1 MFYHASN
8 IKDLKVLK
16 PHVSMHGKS
25 LVYFSDKKENV
36 LVYLSNAVEKYIKEK
51 HNRPLKQYKKWA
63 TYGFTKEGVLCLE
76 EYYPSA
82 LKETYKGVKGYI
94 YCVENLT
101 LPESIKEIKNVVAI
115 DDEVEVSSII
125 EIEDAY
131 EEILKAEQ
139 DGRIVISRF
148 EDMTEKKREF
158 IKNMMINEFNN
169 SENEDYKEF
178 LIAKFDWMKEC
189 FQKK

>member
-8 IKDLKVLK
+8 IKDLKGLK

-51 HNRPLKQYKKWA
+51 YNRPLKQYKKWA
-63 TYGFTKEGVLCLE
+63 AYGFNKDGVIRLE
-76 EYYPSA
+76 EYYPNA
-82 LKETYKGVKGYI
+82 IEETFKGVGGYI
-94 YCVENLT
+94 YCVEKLT
-101 LPESIKEIKNVVAI
+101 LPDSIKEIKNVVAI

-125 EIEDAY
+125 EIKDAY

-139 DGRIVISRF
+139 EGKLEILKF
-148 EDMTEKKREF
+148 ENLTEKQIERV
-158 IKNMMINEFNN
+158 KNMMINEFRNTD
-169 SENEDYKEF
+169 NEDYKEF
-178 LIAKFDWMKEC
+178 ILNKFKWMKEYLN
-189 FQKK
+189 

>member
-8 IKDLKVLK
+8 IKDLKGLK

-51 HNRPLKQYKKWA
+51 YNRPLKQYKKWA
-63 TYGFTKEGVLCLE
+63 AYGFNKDGVIRLE
-76 EYYPSA
+76 EYYPNA
-82 LKETYKGVKGYI
+82 IEETFKGVGGYI
-94 YCVENLT
+94 YCVEKLT
-101 LPESIKEIKNVVAI
+101 LPDSIKEIKNVVAI

-125 EIEDAY
+125 EIKDAY

-139 DGRIVISRF
+139 EGKLEILKF
-148 EDMTEKKREF
+148 ENLTEKQIERV
-158 IKNMMINEFNN
+158 KNMMINEFRNTD
-169 SENEDYKEF
+169 NEDYKEF
-178 LIAKFDWMKEC
+178 ILNKFKWMKEYLNW
-189 FQKK
+189 